1 EIAGG
6 ELLDGVCTAGELAPE
21 PLPVTLR
28 LSQFPRILGIVIPSE
43 EVQRILIKLGCI
55 PTSETSTEIVV
66 QPPSWRRDL
75 TREIDLVEEV
85 ARIHGYDQ
93 IPEDV
98 GVPMAPSHRS
108 DHDRVVSR

>member
-1 EIAGG
+1 
-6 ELLDGVCTAGELAPE
+6 
-21 PLPVTLR
+21 
-28 LSQFPRILGIVIPSE
+28 
-43 EVQRILIKLGCI
+43 
-55 PTSETSTEIVV
+55 
-66 QPPSWRRDL
+66 L

-108 DHDRVVSR
+108 DEDRVLGKVRHAACGGALTKR